1 MCDAGKFF
9 WFLLFMFLTLLYFTY
24 YGVACVALTP
34 NLMMAAIIS
43 GAFYGLMNLFAG
55 FVMPKPEFPGWWI
68 WVSVIYI
75 SIHPAVTNAHPPPLT
90 PTPHGSALPP
100 LPA

>member
-1 MCDAGKFF
+1 
-9 WFLLFMFLTLLYFTY
+9 MFLTLLYFTY
-24 YGVACVALTP
+24 YGVACVAVTP

-68 WVSVIYI
+68 WVS
-75 SIHPAVTNAHPPPLT
+75 NPLKPFIQAT
-90 PTPHGSALPP
+90 YSSNLLKAPSRKGPCIVHQQVCSEEANDSYVP
-100 LPA
+100 